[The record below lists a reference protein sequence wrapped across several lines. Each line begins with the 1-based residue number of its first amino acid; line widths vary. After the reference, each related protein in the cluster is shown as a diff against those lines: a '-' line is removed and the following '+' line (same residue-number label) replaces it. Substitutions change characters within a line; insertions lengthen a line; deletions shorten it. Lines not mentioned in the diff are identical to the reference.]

1 MKKEKNKEPMQGLDL
16 LAALLDKDNH
26 EPIVLEDE
34 DGKPVTFEQVAVIPD
49 DTQLYCILHP
59 VDIDSVDDEQAFV
72 FRMEEEENGFA
83 FKLEKDEAKAA
94 QIFDVYRDMFNS

>member
-1 MKKEKNKEPMQGLDL
+1 
-16 LAALLDKDNH
+16 
-26 EPIVLEDE
+26 
-34 DGKPVTFEQVAVIPD
+34 
-49 DTQLYCILHP
+49 
-59 VDIDSVDDEQAFV
+59 VDDEQAFV

>member
-26 EPIVLEDE
+26 EPIVLEGE
-34 DGKPVTFEQVAVIPD
+34 DGKTVTFEQVAVIPD
-49 DTQLYCILHP
+49 DTSLYCILHP
-59 VDIDSVDDEQAFV
+59 VDVEAVDDEQAFV

-94 QIFDVYRDMFNS
+94 QIFDTYKEMFNS